1 MHIGLLS
8 YRSNP
13 FSGGQGIYVK
23 HLSSALLSLGHKVDV
38 LSGPPYPEIHKN
50 VNLIK
55 IPSLNLFELE
65 DNLRLRSFKFKF
77 LLNSVDLS
85 EWFGVLSGGFPEP
98 FTFGERVD
106 SLSLIHI

>member
-23 HLSSALLSLGHKVDV
+23 HLSSALLALGHKVDV
-38 LSGPPYPEIHKN
+38 LSGPPYPEIHRD

-65 DNLRLRSFKFKF
+65 DNLLLFFTGFSRDSGSILKDQQLRS
-77 LLNSVDLS
+77 
-85 EWFGVLSGGFPEP
+85 
-98 FTFGERVD
+98 
-106 SLSLIHI
+106 

>member
-13 FSGGQGIYVK
+13 FSGGQGIFVK

-38 LSGPPYPEIHKN
+38 LSGPPYPEIHKDI
-50 VNLIK
+50 NLIK

-65 DNLRLRSFKFKF
+65 DNLRLGLSNLSFC
-77 LLNSVDLS
+77 
-85 EWFGVLSGGFPEP
+85 
-98 FTFGERVD
+98 
-106 SLSLIHI
+106 LIQ

>member
-1 MHIGLLS
+1 MKIGLLS

-23 HLSSALLSLGHKVDV
+23 HLSHALAKLGHDVDV
-38 LSGPPYPEIHKN
+38 ISGPPYPELSDS

-65 DNLRLRSFKFKF
+65 D
-77 LLNSVDLS
+77 
-85 EWFGVLSGGFPEP
+85 
-98 FTFGERVD
+98 GERLK
-106 SLSLIHI
+106 SFRL

>member
-65 DNLRLRSFKFKF
+65 DKRKFNYETLKY
-77 LLNSVDLS
+77 LNEEHYIKKISV
-85 EWFGVLSGGFPEP
+85 
-98 FTFGERVD
+98 
-106 SLSLIHI
+106 